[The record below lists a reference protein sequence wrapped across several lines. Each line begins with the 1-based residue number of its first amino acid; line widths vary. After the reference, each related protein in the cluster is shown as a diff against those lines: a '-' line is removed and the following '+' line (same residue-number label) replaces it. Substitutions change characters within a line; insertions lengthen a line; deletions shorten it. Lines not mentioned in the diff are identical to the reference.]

1 MNVDRNNVF
10 YNARQTLNNNNG
22 TPRETN
28 ENRERRQLFS
38 GRSTTGPR
46 VRPPSSRTRIRPP
59 TQRQRNRTSLL
70 GGNNRRNA
78 LQNANPVA
86 RQLLRDAP
94 VLTSQAQVT
103 NFDGLATA
111 TAAQVAL
118 GLQET
123 SANIRGNIA
132 YLQSAVVE
140 IARHIKLQGK
150 DAKDTLNMVR
160 QNAYNK
166 NFSKVSW
173 KEVPAWLKYKMAVGW
188 KTAIVKTATSPITIP
203 YSIVK
208 NAFVVPAFTGIKII
222 TSPVFKIYCIFM
234 GVFMIYGV
242 RTVVGM
248 AFDDLNITEF
258 NQICDALPYSCRLA
272 STYLGPVRA
281 VLTAVWAAQGSR
293 FMSNTERIRIV
304 FAGVWTAVLA
314 VLAKLKWVMRFA
326 GY

>member
-1 MNVDRNNVF
+1 MSAERNNDNVF
-10 YNARQTLNNNNG
+10 YNSKQTFNNASQRQ
-22 TPRETN
+22 TN
-28 ENRERRQLFS
+28 ENRMRRQLFS
-38 GRSTTGPR
+38 GPTSVGPA
-46 VRPPSSRTRIRPP
+46 RPRRAWGPPPKRI
-59 TQRQRNRTSLL
+59 TNRASLL
-70 GGNNRRNA
+70 GNNKRNA

-103 NFDGLATA
+103 SYDRIATA
-111 TAAQVAL
+111 TAAQVSL

-132 YLQSAVVE
+132 NLQAAVAE
-140 IARHIKLQGK
+140 IAKALKLNAK

-208 NAFVVPAFTGIKII
+208 NAFVVPAFTGIKLIG
-222 TSPVFKIYCIFM
+222 SPVYKIYCLFM
-234 GVFMIYGV
+234 GVVVIYGTRV
-242 RTVVGM
+242 VVGM
-248 AFDDLNITEF
+248 AFDNLDIKEF
-258 NQICDALPYSCRLA
+258 NQICDALPKTCVMA
-272 STYLGPVRA
+272 GTYLAPVRA
-281 VLTAVWAAQGSR
+281 LVAAVWGQIGTQL
-293 FMSNTERIRIV
+293 MSNTERIRIV

-314 VLAKLKWVMRFA
+314 VLSKLKWVMRFA

>member
-1 MNVDRNNVF
+1 MSAERNNDNVF
-10 YNARQTLNNNNG
+10 YNAKQTFNNASQRQ
-22 TPRETN
+22 TN
-28 ENRERRQLFS
+28 ENRMRRQLFS
-38 GRSTTGPR
+38 GPTSAGPA
-46 VRPPSSRTRIRPP
+46 RPRRAWGPPPRRI
-59 TQRQRNRTSLL
+59 TNRASLL
-70 GGNNRRNA
+70 GNNRRNA

-103 NFDGLATA
+103 NYDKLATA
-111 TAAQVAL
+111 TAAQVSL

-132 YLQSAVVE
+132 NLQSAVAE
-140 IARHIKLQGK
+140 IAKALKLNAK

-208 NAFVVPAFTGIKII
+208 NAFVVPAFTGIKIMG
-222 TSPVFKIYCIFM
+222 SPVYKIYCLFM
-234 GVFMIYGV
+234 GVVVIYGTRV
-242 RTVVGM
+242 VVGM
-248 AFDDLNITEF
+248 AFDNLDIKEF
-258 NQICDALPYSCRLA
+258 NQICDALPKTCVMA
-272 STYLGPVRA
+272 GTYLAPVRA
-281 VLTAVWAAQGSR
+281 LVAAVWGQIGTQL
-293 FMSNTERIRIV
+293 MSNTERIRIV

-314 VLAKLKWVMRFA
+314 VLAKLKWVMRFT

>member
-1 MNVDRNNVF
+1 MSAERNNDNVF
-10 YNARQTLNNNNG
+10 YNAKQTFNNASQRQ
-22 TPRETN
+22 TN
-28 ENRERRQLFS
+28 ENRMRRQLFS
-38 GRSTTGPR
+38 GPTSAGPA
-46 VRPPSSRTRIRPP
+46 RPRRAWGPPPKRI
-59 TQRQRNRTSLL
+59 TNRASLL
-70 GGNNRRNA
+70 GNNRRNA

-103 NFDGLATA
+103 NYDKLATA
-111 TAAQVAL
+111 TAAQVSL

-132 YLQSAVVE
+132 NLQSAVAE
-140 IARHIKLQGK
+140 IAKALKLNAK

-208 NAFVVPAFTGIKII
+208 NAFVVPAFTGIKIMG
-222 TSPVFKIYCIFM
+222 SPVYKIYCLFM
-234 GVFMIYGV
+234 GVVVIYGTRV
-242 RTVVGM
+242 VVGM
-248 AFDDLNITEF
+248 AFDNLDIKEF
-258 NQICDALPYSCRLA
+258 NQICDALPKTCVMA
-272 STYLGPVRA
+272 GTYLAPVRA
-281 VLTAVWAAQGSR
+281 LVAAVWGQIGTQL
-293 FMSNTERIRIV
+293 MSNTERIRIV

-314 VLAKLKWVMRFA
+314 VLAKLKWVMRFT

>member
-1 MNVDRNNVF
+1 MSAERNNDNVF
-10 YNARQTLNNNNG
+10 YNAKQTFNNASQRQ
-22 TPRETN
+22 TN
-28 ENRERRQLFS
+28 ENRMRRQLFS
-38 GRSTTGPR
+38 GPTSAGPA
-46 VRPPSSRTRIRPP
+46 RPRRAWGPPPKRI
-59 TQRQRNRTSLL
+59 TNRASLL
-70 GGNNRRNA
+70 GNNRRNA

-103 NFDGLATA
+103 NYDKLATA
-111 TAAQVAL
+111 TAAQVSL

-132 YLQSAVVE
+132 NLQAAVAE
-140 IARHIKLQGK
+140 IAKALKLNAK

-208 NAFVVPAFTGIKII
+208 NAFVVPAFTGIKIMG
-222 TSPVFKIYCIFM
+222 SPVYKIYCLFM
-234 GVFMIYGV
+234 GVVVIYGTRV
-242 RTVVGM
+242 VVGM
-248 AFDDLNITEF
+248 AFDNLDIKEF
-258 NQICDALPYSCRLA
+258 NQICDALPKTCVMA
-272 STYLGPVRA
+272 GTYLAPVRA
-281 VLTAVWAAQGSR
+281 LVAAVWGQIGTQL
-293 FMSNTERIRIV
+293 MSNTERIRIV

-314 VLAKLKWVMRFA
+314 VLAKLKWVMRFT

>member
-1 MNVDRNNVF
+1 MSDNVF
-10 YNARQTLNNNNG
+10 YNAKQTFNNASQRQ
-22 TPRETN
+22 TN
-28 ENRERRQLFS
+28 ENRMRRQLFS
-38 GRSTTGPR
+38 GPTSVGPARPRRSWGP
-46 VRPPSSRTRIRPP
+46 PPKRI
-59 TQRQRNRTSLL
+59 TNRASLL
-70 GGNNRRNA
+70 GNNKRNA

-103 NFDGLATA
+103 SYDRIATA
-111 TAAQVAL
+111 TAAQVSL

-132 YLQSAVVE
+132 NLQAAVAE
-140 IARHIKLQGK
+140 IAKALKLNAK

-208 NAFVVPAFTGIKII
+208 NAFVVPAFTGIKLIG
-222 TSPVFKIYCIFM
+222 SPVFKIYCIFM

>member
-1 MNVDRNNVF
+1 MSEERNNDNVF
-10 YNARQTLNNNNG
+10 YNAKQNFNN
-22 TPRETN
+22 ESQWQTN
-28 ENRERRQLFS
+28 ENRMRRQLFS
-38 GRSTTGPR
+38 APTSAAPPR
-46 VRPPSSRTRIRPP
+46 PRRTWGRPPKRI
-59 TQRQRNRTSLL
+59 TNRASLL
-70 GGNNRRNA
+70 GNNKRNV

-94 VLTSQAQVT
+94 VLTSQTQVT
-103 NFDGLATA
+103 NYDKLATA
-111 TAAQVAL
+111 TAAQVSL

-132 YLQSAVVE
+132 NLQAAVME
-140 IARHIKLQGK
+140 IAKVLKINAK

-173 KEVPAWLKYKMAVGW
+173 KEVPAWLKYKIAVGW
-188 KTAIVKTATSPITIP
+188 KTAIIKTATSPITIP

-208 NAFVVPAFTGIKII
+208 NAFVVPAFTGIKLMG
-222 TSPVFKIYCIFM
+222 SPMYKIYCIFM
-234 GVFMIYGV
+234 AVVTIYGV
-242 RTVVGM
+242 RIVVGM
-248 AFDDLNITEF
+248 AFDNLDIKEF
-258 NQICDALPYSCRLA
+258 NQICDALPKTCTLA
-272 STYLGPVRA
+272 GTYLAPVRA
-281 VLTAVWAAQGSR
+281 LVTAVWEQIGTKLT
-293 FMSNTERIRIV
+293 SNTERVRIV

>member
-1 MNVDRNNVF
+1 
-10 YNARQTLNNNNG
+10 L
-22 TPRETN
+22 
-28 ENRERRQLFS
+28 
-38 GRSTTGPR
+38 
-46 VRPPSSRTRIRPP
+46 
-59 TQRQRNRTSLL
+59 
-70 GGNNRRNA
+70 GNNRRNA

-103 NFDGLATA
+103 NYDKLATA
-111 TAAQVAL
+111 TAAQVSL
-118 GLQET
+118 GLRET

-132 YLQSAVVE
+132 NLQAAVAE
-140 IARHIKLQGK
+140 IAKALKLNAK

-208 NAFVVPAFTGIKII
+208 NAFVVPAFTGIKIMG
-222 TSPVFKIYCIFM
+222 SPVYKIYCLFM
-234 GVFMIYGV
+234 GVVVIYGTRV
-242 RTVVGM
+242 VVGM
-248 AFDDLNITEF
+248 AFDNLDIKEF
-258 NQICDALPYSCRLA
+258 NQICDALPKTCVMA
-272 STYLGPVRA
+272 GTYLAPVRA
-281 VLTAVWAAQGSR
+281 LVAAVWGQIGTQL
-293 FMSNTERIRIV
+293 MSNTERIRIV

-314 VLAKLKWVMRFA
+314 VLAKLNWVMRLFA
-326 GY
+326 

>member
-1 MNVDRNNVF
+1 MSVERNNDNVF
-10 YNARQTLNNNNG
+10 YNAKQTFNNASQRQ
-22 TPRETN
+22 TN
-28 ENRERRQLFS
+28 ENRMRRQLFS
-38 GRSTTGPR
+38 GPTSAGPA
-46 VRPPSSRTRIRPP
+46 RPRRAWGPPPRRI
-59 TQRQRNRTSLL
+59 TNRASLL
-70 GGNNRRNA
+70 GNNRRNA

-103 NFDGLATA
+103 NYDKLATA
-111 TAAQVAL
+111 TAAQVSL

-132 YLQSAVVE
+132 NLQAAVAE
-140 IARHIKLQGK
+140 IAKALKLNAK

-208 NAFVVPAFTGIKII
+208 NAFVVPAFTGIKIMG
-222 TSPVFKIYCIFM
+222 SPVYKIYCLFM
-234 GVFMIYGV
+234 GVVVIYGTRV
-242 RTVVGM
+242 VVGM
-248 AFDDLNITEF
+248 AFDNLDIKEF
-258 NQICDALPYSCRLA
+258 NQICDALPKTCVMA
-272 STYLGPVRA
+272 GTYLAPVRA
-281 VLTAVWAAQGSR
+281 LVAAVWGQIGTQL
-293 FMSNTERIRIV
+293 MSNTERIRIV

-314 VLAKLKWVMRFA
+314 VLAKLKWVMRFT